1 MIKYIEIEPTYSVLK
16 TGRVKMVAR
25 LDDKVNEFLYDKKE
39 SDLIS
44 YEVVGEKF
52 QCFYRT
58 TKTRE
63 QYKIPIVP
71 PSEREKTQR

>member
-1 MIKYIEIEPTYSVLK
+1 MIKYIEIEPTYSGK

-44 YEVVGEKF
+44 YEVVDEKF
-52 QCFYRT
+52 KCFYR
-58 TKTRE
+58 
-63 QYKIPIVP
+63 
-71 PSEREKTQR
+71 